1 MRYYPYMNAPRGMS
15 LVDVIVGSALIL
27 IVFLAL
33 LGLLR
38 TSLLISSSAKAK
50 AGATAVASTQMEYIR
65 SLTYT
70 SVGTVGGI
78 PAGPVVQYA
87 TTTLNGIP
95 YAVRTLVQ
103 YVDDS
108 KDGSG
113 SGDTNG
119 ITTDYKRVRVTTTY
133 LFRGEEREVAIVS
146 NVAPPSLETITNG
159 GTLRVSVV
167 DAAGLPVSG
176 ASVRI
181 ENSSLTPAVDVTTF
195 SDLTGIVALPGAPT
209 STAYRITATK
219 DDFST
224 ATTYARD
231 ATNQN
236 PTPGYLT
243 VAKNQTTTGTFA
255 IDALASLTFR
265 TFSPIRTASTT
276 DTFATNVFEQ
286 SGTQVTGGALT
297 LSGTSGS
304 YALSGSARS
313 TTTAPLYLRT
323 WTSVTATQTIPAGT
337 TATVSVT
344 NGAGTLI
351 PDSVLPGNSAGF
363 TTFPVSLTGVS
374 TTTYPNLAL
383 KANLTSIATTTT
395 SQILDWKLTFDEGP
409 VPLPNISFTL
419 TGAKRKGTT
428 GAGAPIYK
436 TILATTTGTTGSVIL
451 PLEWDVYSLTI
462 PGKTIVSSSST
473 PPYTLSPGS
482 SMLSDLILQ

>member
-1 MRYYPYMNAPRGMS
+1 MS

-78 PAGPVVQYA
+78 PAGPIVQYA
-87 TTTLNGIP
+87 TTTLNGVS
-95 YAVRTLVQ
+95 YGVRTLVQ

-133 LFRGEEREVAIVS
+133 MFRNEEREVAIVS

-159 GTLRVSVV
+159 GTLRVNVV
-167 DAAGLPVSG
+167 DAGGLAVSG

-181 ENSSLTPAVDVTTF
+181 ENSSLTPTVDVTTF
-195 SDLTGIVALPGAPT
+195 SDLTGAVALPGAPT
-209 STAYRITATK
+209 STAYRIIATK
-219 DDFST
+219 DGFST
-224 ATTYARD
+224 AMTYARD

-255 IDALASLTFR
+255 IDALAALTFR

-276 DTFATNVFEQ
+276 DTFTNATNVLEQ

-297 LSGTSGS
+297 LAGASGS
-304 YALSGSARS
+304 YALAGSARG

-323 WTSVTATQTIPAGT
+323 WTSITATQSAPVGT

-344 NGAGTLI
+344 DGAGTLI
-351 PDSVLPGNSAGF
+351 PDSALPGNSAGF
-363 TTFPVSLTGVS
+363 SAFPVSLLGVS
-374 TTTYPNLAL
+374 TTTYPSLSL
-383 KANLTSIATTTT
+383 KANLTSASTSTTPE
-395 SQILDWKLTFDEGP
+395 ILDWKLAFEEGP
-409 VPLPNISFTL
+409 VPLPNVAFTL
-419 TGAKRKGTT
+419 TGAKRMGTT
-428 GAGAPIYK
+428 GEGAPIYK
-436 TILATTTGTTGSVIL
+436 TILATTTGTTGAVVL
-451 PLEWDVYSLTI
+451 PLEWDVYVLTLTD
-462 PGKTIVSSSST
+462 KTIVSSSST

-482 SMLSDLILQ
+482 SMLSDLILE